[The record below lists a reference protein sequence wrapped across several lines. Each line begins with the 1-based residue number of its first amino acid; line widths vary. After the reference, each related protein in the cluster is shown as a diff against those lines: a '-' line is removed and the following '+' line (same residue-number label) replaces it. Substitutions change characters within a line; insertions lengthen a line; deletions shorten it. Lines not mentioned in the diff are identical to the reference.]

1 MNKRSLY
8 GLLALVI
15 STLACQ
21 PVIAIGRNELLCLL
35 VLIIVLLGP
44 PLYKFAKRVEQFLK
58 REKNS
63 K

>member
-1 MNKRSLY
+1 M
-8 GLLALVI
+8 LALVI

>member
-1 MNKRSLY
+1 MNKRFLY